1 MFSIKDVEFDE
12 YFCFTDTEVQYML
25 HYKSQERIYD
35 TVQEW
40 YDSYRFRKVTF
51 NRWNGNSEKS
61 TKIEMEQLINDEN
74 IQKVIH
80 QELTYLELYSS
91 IDNIRNAL
99 FMTGY
104 LTQRVN

>member
-1 MFSIKDVEFDE
+1 
-12 YFCFTDTEVQYML
+12 
-25 HYKSQERIYD
+25 
-35 TVQEW
+35 
-40 YDSYRFRKVTF
+40 
-51 NRWNGNSEKS
+51 
-61 TKIEMEQLINDEN
+61 MEQLINDEN

-91 IDNIRNAL
+91 IDNIRNVL

>member
-1 MFSIKDVEFDE
+1 
-12 YFCFTDTEVQYML
+12 
-25 HYKSQERIYD
+25 
-35 TVQEW
+35 
-40 YDSYRFRKVTF
+40 
-51 NRWNGNSEKS
+51 
-61 TKIEMEQLINDEN
+61 MEQLINDEN

-91 IDNIRNAL
+91 IDNIRNVGYPVYHKFSF

>member
-1 MFSIKDVEFDE
+1 
-12 YFCFTDTEVQYML
+12 
-25 HYKSQERIYD
+25 
-35 TVQEW
+35 
-40 YDSYRFRKVTF
+40 
-51 NRWNGNSEKS
+51 
-61 TKIEMEQLINDEN
+61 MEQLINDEN

-91 IDNIRNAL
+91 IVNIRNAL

>member
-40 YDSYRFRKVTF
+40 YDSYRFRKVDIYYPWDAVCYCRTHKT
-51 NRWNGNSEKS
+51 NKNLPP
-61 TKIEMEQLINDEN
+61 KILIRY
-74 IQKVIH
+74 Q
-80 QELTYLELYSS
+80 
-91 IDNIRNAL
+91 
-99 FMTGY
+99 
-104 LTQRVN
+104 